1 MRFVPLVMS
10 AMVISLAAQAGP
22 ALPNSGS
29 TLPKDTRRLEQGAL
43 LYQNFCAACHGRE
56 ARGDGPAASELKIR
70 PPSLRGLVERPG
82 GTFDGAAVHARIDG
96 RDMPRSHG
104 TIEMPIW
111 GNLFRYVAE
120 VSDVLVSDSA
130 AVEEHA
136 QDRIRMLVEYLRNNS
151 RRGVGGRWKSK
162 N

>member
-1 MRFVPLVMS
+1 MRSKLRFPVTVLWLAVQIGPFS
-10 AMVISLAAQAGP
+10 SISF
-22 ALPNSGS
+22 GS
-29 TLPKDTRRLEQGAL
+29 SSIDATSIDQGAL
-43 LYQNFCAACHGRE
+43 LYRNFCAACHGQD

-70 PPSLRGLVERPG
+70 PPSLRLIAERHNG
-82 GTFDGAAVHARIDG
+82 KFDAAAVHARIDG

-130 AVEEHA
+130 AVEKDA
-136 QDRIRMLVEYLRNNS
+136 QDRIRILVEYLES
-151 RRGVGGRWKSK
+151 IQDAE
-162 N
+162 